1 MTTDAEIAQQNGH
14 VEGAQERV
22 LDALG
27 HPFSPES
34 LRVLAESA
42 ITPETA
48 ARYGITAVADPD
60 HIPDEIFGSWHA
72 FLGEAETGM
81 IFTWRDTDREIP
93 QYRPDV
99 AVQTPDEKIHKYLV
113 PRDSGTFLNHL
124 RNPVGPD
131 DPVLF
136 VEGSKQGVAAAAW
149 APEGWGVVAVPG
161 CNNWVGTDL
170 SWADGRKVIILFDA
184 DFTSNRDVYDAAA
197 GLKEALEVEG
207 ATEVRFAHLAGARN
221 KDGLDDVL
229 GRRPADR
236 RTLYI
241 ERIADMAA
249 DRLGRRPT
257 RSVRASAYFDEKGL
271 LARTSALTVL
281 GNQPAA
287 LADGSMI
294 ALYRDG
300 VYRIDLGDE
309 PLIEQVKDLLGED
322 YRPAH
327 RKTIEEYLVGELSGR
342 NLRVGQR
349 STEPLLNTASCMID
363 LRTGEVLDHDPKYLS
378 TLQIPVPWVPDA
390 ACPTYE
396 AWLADVIPGQA
407 EALEELASTM
417 LDPSRTP
424 LKQAFLYG
432 PTHSGKSTFLRI
444 MEAVAGHANRSAVD
458 LHQLVDDHFMSAELY
473 QKILNIGSD
482 MSAAHISDVSLFK
495 KLTGEDPVQANRKYG
510 KTFTFTNRAL
520 FAFSAN
526 EIPTVGETSRA
537 YVQRMMPFHF
547 FNSFAGAER
556 PEIEE
561 RMLREELPGI
571 LRRWVSAWRRF
582 NDRGL
587 YLPVPEDVQTEF
599 ETSSDRVARWMQL
612 RCDVHPEV
620 IGQLVGADKGDT
632 ISSLYSAFKIWARDD
647 GPANVMSRQKF
658 SERLRRMD
666 GVGEVRLAHRSKNL
680 GLNITTRTGE
690 DREIIRVRSAPVPG
704 GNVPDVGVGGVGLG
718 AFSSRVRENKDQRSS
733 NETSSWAELLE
744 KTHTAHTAQVSDGS
758 YTHTEVTPPRSGP
771 TPQPTPGQIG
781 TSPVDT
787 GTEGIKSDGQ
797 GMDHREPISEGS
809 HPPPLAGQPAP
820 GDRGAEGEGDH
831 GGRGAPPRDADVR
844 PRVQE
849 DHSSDVPARDHSVGG
864 SGVVTTSKTPTLP
877 TPPRSE
883 HCPDPFADHTPP
895 PYGVP
900 VGLDLEAWDAEDLFR
915 HDTPVLGPYVR
926 LVGAGPA
933 GDVATGRAEVLER
946 IRGDNPIVGVN
957 LALFDLPALDV
968 HEGIP
973 VEETIPRAHDI
984 RFVAFQDDP
993 PTSYETK
1000 AGPHYKHY
1008 NLESLANRYLDDH
1021 KSDLGKALAKEY
1033 GGWGHIAYEDAR
1045 YHDYCR
1051 DDVEKA
1057 LRLADVLPMT
1067 DYDRREMRVAAI
1079 LARASIEGFRVDVP
1093 ALERRITEQAEQT
1106 AAGRQ
1111 MLHDRFGFPTHTAD
1125 GKNVSK
1131 APQRTVAGKRA
1142 FEEALKSFGVDL
1154 DDWPR
1159 GKDGSLSLGKEIMA
1173 EAIVWA
1179 ETENHPALSIMKAV
1193 AEMNGLRSNAAN
1205 IMRCVVGDRVHP
1217 RFEPFQ
1223 AFGRWSVTEPGLT
1236 VLKKSYEDSDRIFM
1250 LPDPGEVLVSF
1261 DADQVDIRCV
1271 AYHSQ
1276 DPGLLAIMQ
1285 DPDRDIHSEI
1295 SDLAFGDHEPDHRFH
1310 AKSCDLG
1317 WLYGRTVNGLAN
1329 TPGITREAAER
1340 VDMTM
1345 RTQFNSVPDWQHDV
1359 RRAAEGRALLD
1370 NGFGR
1375 HFRCDEGREYTQ
1387 SPAGHGQSMT
1397 RDVVAEGLLRMKDRH
1412 PELIPRLRVV
1422 VHDEIVMSIPRADL
1436 EDVKRAVIEDMTI
1449 ERGGV
1454 PFTWGSSPAGDNWGE
1469 CYKKD

>member
-81 IFTWRDTDREIP
+81 IFTWRDTARTVP

-207 ATEVRFAHLAGARN
+207 AAEVRFAHLAGARN

-229 GRRPADR
+229 GRRPENR

-322 YRPAH
+322 YRPNH
-327 RKTIEEYLVGELSGR
+327 RRTIEEYLVGELSGR

-349 STEPLLNTASCMID
+349 SLEPLLNTASCMID

-396 AWLADVIPGQA
+396 AWLEDVIPGQA
-407 EALEELASTM
+407 EALEEIASTM

-424 LKQAFLYG
+424 LKQAFLFG

-444 MEAVAGHANRSAVD
+444 MEAIAGAANRSAVD
-458 LHQLVDDHFMSAELY
+458 LHQLVDDHFASAELY

-482 MSAAHISDVSLFK
+482 MSAAHIADVSLFK

-510 KTFTFTNRAL
+510 KMFTFTNRAL

-526 EIPTVGETSRA
+526 EIPTIGETSRA
-537 YVQRMMPFHF
+537 YVQRMAAFRF
-547 FNSFAGAER
+547 DKSFAGKER

-599 ETSSDRVARWMQL
+599 ETSSDRVARWVQL
-612 RCDVHPEV
+612 RCDVHPEA
-620 IGQLVGADKGDT
+620 IGQMVGADKGDT
-632 ISSLYSAFKIWARDD
+632 ITSLYSSFKIWARDD
-647 GPANVMSRQKF
+647 SPSAGVMSRQKF
-658 SERLRRMD
+658 GERLKHME
-666 GVGEVRLAHRSKNL
+666 GVGEVRLIHRNKNR
-680 GLNITTRTGE
+680 GLDITTRTGE
-690 DREIIRVRSAPVPG
+690 DKEIIRVRSVPVPT
-704 GNVPDVGVGGVGLG
+704 GNVPVSIGDVQDDENVGVGRCGSGVGLKEDPHPSDLHGVGGVGKSPTLPPIG
-718 AFSSRVRENKDQRSS
+718 NENKDQRSS
-733 NETSSWAELLE
+733 LSVSHGPNSSDRPTPA
-744 KTHTAHTAQVSDGS
+744 
-758 YTHTEVTPPRSGP
+758 TPPRSEAVLIP
-771 TPQPTPGQIG
+771 TPKSHPAGQDPHQTHTGTNPDVTGTNPVETG
-781 TSPVDT
+781 TSPVESGANPDMPSAST
-787 GTEGIKSDGQ
+787 RAETETI
-797 GMDHREPISEGS
+797 
-809 HPPPLAGQPAP
+809 A
-820 GDRGAEGEGDH
+820 
-831 GGRGAPPRDADVR
+831 V
-844 PRVQE
+844 
-849 DHSSDVPARDHSVGG
+849 
-864 SGVVTTSKTPTLP
+864 KTPTLP

-883 HCPDPFADHTPP
+883 HYPDPFADHTPP
-895 PYGVP
+895 PSAVP

-946 IRGDNPIVGVN
+946 IRGGNPLVGVN

-993 PTSYETK
+993 PTTYETK
-1000 AGPHYKHY
+1000 AGPGYKHY
-1008 NLESLANRYLDDH
+1008 NLESLAKRYLDDH

-1033 GGWGHIAYEDAR
+1033 GGWGYIAYEDAR

-1079 LARASIEGFRVDVP
+1079 TARMTIEGFRVDLP
-1093 ALERRITEQAEQT
+1093 ALQRKIAEQAEQS
-1106 AAGRQ
+1106 AAGRLL
-1111 MLHDRFGFPTHTAD
+1111 LHDRFGFPTHTAD
-1125 GKNVSK
+1125 GKHLSK
-1131 APQRTVAGKRA
+1131 APQRTTAGKAA
-1142 FEEALKSFGVDL
+1142 FEAALKSFGVDL

-1179 ETENHPALSIMKAV
+1179 ETENHPALAIMKAV
-1193 AEMNGLRSNAAN
+1193 AEMNGLRSNAENLYRRAVDGRIHQN
-1205 IMRCVVGDRVHP
+1205 
-1217 RFEPFQ
+1217 FEPFQ
-1223 AFGRWSVTEPGLT
+1223 AFGRWSAGNLT
-1236 VLKKSYEDSDRIFM
+1236 TLKKAADDSDRVFL

-1387 SPAGHGQSMT
+1387 APAGHGQSMT

-1454 PFTWGSSPAGDNWGE
+1454 PFTWGSSPAGDNWAE
-1469 CYKKD
+1469 CYKK

>member
-207 ATEVRFAHLAGARN
+207 AAEVRFAHLAGARN

-229 GRRPADR
+229 GRRSENR

-396 AWLADVIPGQA
+396 AWLEDVIPGQA

-424 LKQAFLYG
+424 FKAAFLYG

-444 MEAVAGHANRSAVD
+444 MEAVAGAANRSAVD

-510 KTFTFTNRAL
+510 RTFTFTNRAL

-547 FNSFAGAER
+547 FNSFAGNER

-582 NDRGL
+582 SERGI

-599 ETSSDRVARWMQL
+599 ETSSDRVARWVQL
-612 RCDVHPEV
+612 RCDVHPEA
-620 IGQLVGADKGDT
+620 IGQMVGADKGET
-632 ISSLYSAFKIWARDD
+632 ISALYSSFKIWARED

-666 GVGEVRLAHRSKNL
+666 GVGEVRLAHRNKNR

-690 DREIIRVRSAPVPG
+690 DREIVHVRSAPVTDGDDRNAPVTDADDPKASG
-704 GNVPDVGVGGVGLG
+704 TDGDDRNAPVTDADAPNEPVSTKNVRNDSNVGVRSAPVSTGNVTVRPGVGVGGVGRTPVKGIAVVQNKINDLSSETPSWTE
-718 AFSSRVRENKDQRSS
+718 FSD
-733 NETSSWAELLE
+733 
-744 KTHTAHTAQVSDGS
+744 KTHTANTAQVRDGS
-758 YTHTEVTPPRSGP
+758 YTHTEVTPPRSGA
-771 TPQPTPGQIG
+771 TPRPTPGQTG
-781 TSPVDT
+781 TSPIDT
-787 GTEGIKSDGQ
+787 GAKPDT
-797 GMDHREPISEGS
+797 
-809 HPPPLAGQPAP
+809 PAP
-820 GDRGAEGEGDH
+820 
-831 GGRGAPPRDADVR
+831 APPDKTG
-844 PRVQE
+844 
-849 DHSSDVPARDHSVGG
+849 PAV
-864 SGVVTTSKTPTLP
+864 TSKTPTLP

-895 PYGVP
+895 PSAVP

-926 LVGAGPA
+926 LVGAGPV

-1051 DDVEKA
+1051 DDVNKA

-1154 DDWPR
+1154 GDWPR

-1179 ETENHPALSIMKAV
+1179 ETENHPALAIMKAV

-1250 LPDPGEVLVSF
+1250 LPDPGEALVSF

-1271 AYHSQ
+1271 AFHSQ

-1387 SPAGHGQSMT
+1387 APAGHGQSMT

-1454 PFTWGSSPAGDNWGE
+1454 PFTWGSSPAGDNWAE
-1469 CYKKD
+1469 CYKK